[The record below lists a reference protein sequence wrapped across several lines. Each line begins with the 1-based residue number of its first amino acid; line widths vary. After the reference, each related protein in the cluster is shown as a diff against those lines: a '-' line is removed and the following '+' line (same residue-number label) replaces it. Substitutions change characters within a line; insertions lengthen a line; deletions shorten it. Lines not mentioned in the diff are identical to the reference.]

1 MRYTPQQRAD
11 ALRQLRANDNN
22 INAVSEKTGIH
33 VKTLRKWRYQHESER
48 AERLLTRLQQLEE
61 DLIENTLQIV
71 ESLNDV
77 IENAPLNQRTSAIGT
92 LVDRYLKVNEHLR
105 EIADNQTEENDEKVI
120 RIEYVDPDGSTH
132 DTPYWTRADFTGGST
147 LQSDSLRETLREDL
161 RGQDSHLRE
170 RDEREDLL
178 VAGTDHSNGGASV
191 ARPEEE
197 STPSAERT
205 YHYQ

>member
-22 INAVSEKTGIH
+22 IHTVSIKTGIH
-33 VKTLRKWRYQHESER
+33 EKTLRKWRYQHESER
-48 AERLLTRLQQLEE
+48 AERLLARLQQLEE
-61 DLIENTLQIV
+61 DLLENTLQIV

-77 IENAPLNQRTSAIGT
+77 IENAPLNQRTSAIGA

-105 EIADNQTEENDEKVI
+105 EIADDQTEENDEKVI

-132 DTPYWTRADFTGGST
+132 DTPYWTRADFTGEST
-147 LQSDSLRETLREDL
+147 LQSGSMRETIREDL
-161 RGQDSHLRE
+161 RGQDSPHRE

-178 VAGTDHSNGGASV
+178 VASTDHSDGGASV
-191 ARPEEE
+191 ARPEGQP
-197 STPSAERT
+197 TPSAEGA
-205 YHYQ
+205 YHY